1 MYLCT
6 FRTSRSKISTYGSP
20 LCPLSNAT
28 SMTPIGFSNEELC
41 QIFHSDLIIDLFR
54 RANLY
59 EVPRVTIWTSG
70 SEKYLEETTVRPL
83 SVPFCEISIRCS
95 ERKL

>member
-6 FRTSRSKISTYGSP
+6 FRTSSSEIATHGSP

-28 SMTPIGFSNEELC
+28 SLTPMGFSNEELC

-54 RANLY
+54 KENLY
-59 EVPRVTIWTSG
+59 EVPRVTILTFAS
-70 SEKYLEETTVRPL
+70 KTYIQETKVRPL
-83 SVPFCEISIRCS
+83 SVPSYEISI
-95 ERKL
+95 

>member
-1 MYLCT
+1 MNY
-6 FRTSRSKISTYGSP
+6 SIP

-28 SMTPIGFSNEELC
+28 SLTPIGFSNEELC
-41 QIFHSDLIIDLFR
+41 QISHSDLIIDLFR
-54 RANLY
+54 RVNLY
-59 EVPRVTIWTSG
+59 EVPRVSIWTSG
-70 SEKYLEETTVRPL
+70 SKQYLEETTVYPP